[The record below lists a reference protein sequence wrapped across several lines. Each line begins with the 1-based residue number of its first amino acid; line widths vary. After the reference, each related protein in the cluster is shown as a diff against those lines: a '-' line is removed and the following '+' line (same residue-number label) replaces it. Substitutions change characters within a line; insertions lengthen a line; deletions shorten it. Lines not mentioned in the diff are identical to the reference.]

1 MYCPTCRSHFP
12 HGAFC
17 AHDGTVLVD
26 EGTVGLV
33 GEVLADRY
41 RLVRLVA
48 EGGMGQVYEAQH
60 LNINKRFAIK
70 VLRPEVIGSAQSLQ
84 RFRQE
89 AWAASSIGHENIVEI
104 DDFATLPS
112 GQGYLAMEVLDGPSP
127 PPPPPHPTPPP
138 HAPPPPPLPP

>member
-1 MYCPTCRSHFP
+1 M
-12 HGAFC
+12 
-17 AHDGTVLVD
+17 
-26 EGTVGLV
+26 
-33 GEVLADRY
+33 LADRY
-41 RLVRLVA
+41 RIVRLLG

-70 VLRPEVIGSAQSLQ
+70 MLRPEVIGSAQSLQ

-112 GQGYLAMEVLDGPSP
+112 GQVYLAMEFLDGQSLAERIRDGAPL
-127 PPPPPHPTPPP
+127 
-138 HAPPPPPLPP
+138 APPSRRWPSSSRSATGWPPRTTRASSTAT